1 VGRPLR
7 QHERNARV
15 LWGMILLAL
24 AYNSLLRYLS
34 TLTGSDL
41 LDGSIG
47 VALGL
52 YICSHPA
59 ANAIKML
66 FFERD
71 ALRQMPE
78 WSVIRWLALNLLVLL
93 AGWMVIFAGLR
104 ELVGQTA
111 PG

>member
-1 VGRPLR
+1 MNVDRLPR
-7 QHERNARV
+7 RHERNIRV

-24 AYNSLLRYLS
+24 VYGVLLRYLP
-34 TLTGSDL
+34 TLTGSGM

-59 ANAIKML
+59 ANAINVL

-71 ALRQMPE
+71 ALRHMPE

-104 ELVGQTA
+104 RLID
-111 PG
+111 

>member
-1 VGRPLR
+1 VGRSLR
-7 QHERNARV
+7 RHERNTRV
-15 LWGMILLAL
+15 LWEMILLAL
-24 AYNSLLRYLS
+24 AYSSLLHYLP
-34 TLTGSDL
+34 TLTGSSL

-78 WSVIRWLALNLLVLL
+78 WSVICWLALNLLVLL

-104 ELVGQTA
+104 RLVEQAA